1 MASAPTF
8 VPIASYTIPSSMA
21 SYTFNSIPQTYTDLY
36 IVDNT
41 TQTSG
46 SDRVDLIFNGDTGSS
61 YSVNWVFTD
70 TSAIHASNGTV
81 GSSAAYTSRG
91 DTTKGLGYTH
101 ILGYKDT
108 DKYKLILSKGVDGS
122 IAVMWTS
129 MWRSTSAIT
138 SITFRPISN
147 FIAGSTITLYGIKA
161 A

>member
-8 VPIASYTIPSSMA
+8 VPIATYTIPSSTA

-41 TQTSG
+41 KQASG

-61 YSVNWVFTD
+61 YSVNWLFTS
-70 TSAIHASNGTV
+70 TSAIAASNGTV
-81 GSSAAYTSRG
+81 GSSAAYTSRA

-108 DKYKLILSKGVDGS
+108 DKYKLVLSKGSDAS
-122 IAVMWTS
+122 YAVMWTS
-129 MWRSTSAIT
+129 TWRSTAAIT
-138 SITFRPISN
+138 SITVRPISN
-147 FIAGSTITLYGIKA
+147 FVAGSTITIYGIKA